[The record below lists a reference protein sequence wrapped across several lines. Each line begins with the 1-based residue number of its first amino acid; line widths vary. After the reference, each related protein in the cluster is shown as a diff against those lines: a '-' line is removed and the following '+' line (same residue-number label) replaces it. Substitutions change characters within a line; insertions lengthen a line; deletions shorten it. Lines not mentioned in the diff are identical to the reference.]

1 MQAERTGNSYFQI
14 NNEIF
19 VQVFKKRMLSLHKS
33 LVNSQK
39 QLQTDN
45 VVLVSP
51 VISKAV

>member
-19 VQVFKKRMLSLHKS
+19 FQFFLKRMLSPHNS

-39 QLQTDN
+39 QLETVN
-45 VVLVSP
+45 VVLASP
-51 VISKAV
+51 VICKAL